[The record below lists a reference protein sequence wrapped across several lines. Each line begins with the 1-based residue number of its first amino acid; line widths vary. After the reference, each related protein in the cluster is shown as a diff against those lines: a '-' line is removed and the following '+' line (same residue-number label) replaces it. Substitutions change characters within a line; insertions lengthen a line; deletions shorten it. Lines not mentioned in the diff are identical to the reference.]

1 MAPLEFKQKG
11 KTLPI
16 KYAHRHKSPTASSSH
31 SSENHNFS
39 FVKVST
45 QTSFSMGMDT
55 VLPLAVHLIL
65 ALKAGG
71 EGEFVAVVPPAQEE
85 PQEVPPALFFW
96 NSAKG
101 GSHCPLCPHVLS
113 SHCPHKLWWA
123 RTRMDLHCLPAKE
136 VFMKQTLEELKL
148 WFEDTAISGRNVS
161 LSYCSFSLT
170 ASSVSF
176 PVSCHLLHSN
186 HTRVCN
192 IMCWTQ
198 SMNQSR
204 L

>member
-1 MAPLEFKQKG
+1 MAPLKFKQKST
-11 KTLPI
+11 TLPI
-16 KYAHRHKSPTASSSH
+16 KHAHRHKSPTASSNH

-45 QTSFSMGMDT
+45 QASFSMGMDT
-55 VLPLAVHLIL
+55 VLPLAVHLTV
-65 ALKAGG
+65 ALKAGR
-71 EGEFVAVVPPAQEE
+71 EGEFWLWF
-85 PQEVPPALFFW
+85 PQHFFW
-96 NSAKG
+96 KSTKG
-101 GSHCPLCPHVLS
+101 GSRCPLCPHVHS
-113 SHCPHKLWWA
+113 SHYPRRLWWA
-123 RTRMDLHCLPAKE
+123 RTSMDPHCLPAKE
-136 VFMKQTLEELKL
+136 GFMKQTLEELRL
-148 WFEDTAISGRNVS
+148 WLEDMGLWQKYQFELLPLLPDGQTG
-161 LSYCSFSLT
+161 
-170 ASSVSF
+170 SF